1 MATRPTDVI
10 EVQCTVYDDLKD
22 VEEDAVDIE
31 QAASRIQD
39 SLREISKKQDQD
51 VEETVIPFPGRRVIV
66 VEHPRDETKTRLGN
80 IAHLVD
86 STDDAFMYKV
96 RREDVWQS
104 PHEVLEELLDEFRS
118 VLPSRSPHLEEWIER
133 RWEQAHQ
140 FTLRTHPDGFTVLE
154 AESAEAMKDVAR
166 RKLEHNT
173 HYVSHLSDTE
183 SRVTKDA
190 EADVKQVLY
199 DAGYPVQDRREL
211 ESGADLDVKL
221 EEVDLREYQNEWVD
235 RFMDVGSGVFVGPSG
250 SGKTVASIGVMNRVG
265 GETLILVPKRE
276 LARQWKRELVEKTN
290 LRPRQIG
297 EYHGEKK
304 QIRPVTIATYHTAG
318 DSRHRKLFKKREWG
332 LIIYDEVHH
341 IPSKI
346 YKRTANLQAKHRLGL
361 SASPVREDKKEK
373 QIFTLVGQPI
383 GTNWTQL
390 FEEGFVQEPEVEIR
404 YVPWSSDTKRQEYQ
418 NADGHDR
425 LQKAAMNPAKL
436 GEVKQLLEKHRSEK
450 TLIFVDY
457 IDHGETYSEELGVPF
472 YSGETSD
479 KQRQEYIEKFRSGDL
494 DTLIVSRVADE
505 GIDLPDAEVA
515 ILASGLGGS
524 RRQGAQRAG
533 RTMRP
538 YGDSTVYVLG
548 TKGSNEED
556 FVQRQMQHLQEK
568 GVKVTETDAGSR

>member
-1 MATRPTDVI
+1 MTDD
-10 EVQCTVYDDLKD
+10 VYNEMKD
-22 VEEDAVDIE
+22 IEEDASEIE

-39 SLREISKKQDQD
+39 SLREISRKQNRD
-51 VEETVIPFPGRRVIV
+51 VEETVIPFPGRRTIV
-66 VEHPRDETKTRLGN
+66 VEHPQDETKTRLGN

-86 STDDAFMYKV
+86 STDDAFMYEV
-96 RREDVWQS
+96 RREDVWQA
-104 PHEVLEELLDEFRS
+104 PHDVLDELLDEFRS

-133 RWEQAHQ
+133 RWKQAHQ
-140 FTLRTHPDGFTVLE
+140 FTLKTHPDGFTVLQ
-154 AESAEAMKDVAR
+154 AESSEVMKDVAR

-173 HYVSHLSDTE
+173 HYTEHLSGTE
-183 SRVTKDA
+183 TRITNDA

-199 DAGYPVQDRREL
+199 DAGYPVQDRRDL
-211 ESGADLDVKL
+211 ESGADLDIHL
-221 EEVDLREYQNEWVD
+221 EEVDLRSYQREWVD
-235 RFMDVGSGVFVGPSG
+235 RFMEVGSGVFVGPSG
-250 SGKTVASIGVMNRVG
+250 SGKTVASIGVMQEVG
-265 GETLILVPKRE
+265 GETLVLVPKRE
-276 LARQWKRELVEKTN
+276 LARQWKKELVEKTN

-318 DSRHRKLFKKREWG
+318 SSRHRKLFNKREWG
-332 LIIYDEVHH
+332 LIVYDEVHH
-341 IPSKI
+341 IPAKI
-346 YKRTANLQAKHRLGL
+346 HKRTANLQAKHRLGL

-383 GTNWTQL
+383 GTNWTEL

-404 YVPWSSDTKRQEYQ
+404 YVPWSSDRKRQDYQNAEGHEKRQE
-418 NADGHDR
+418 
-425 LQKAAMNPAKL
+425 AALNPAKL
-436 GEVKQLLEKHRSEK
+436 LEVKKLLEKHSSEK
-450 TLIFVDY
+450 TLIFVDW
-457 IDHGETYSEELGVPF
+457 IDQGEEYSKELGVPF

-479 KQRQEYIEKFRSGDL
+479 KQRQEYIEKIRSGEL

-505 GIDLPDAEVA
+505 GIDLPDTEVA

-568 GVKVTETDAGSR
+568 GVKVVERDADVAEVLSCG

>member
-1 MATRPTDVI
+1 MTDD
-10 EVQCTVYDDLKD
+10 VYNEMKD
-22 VEEDAVDIE
+22 IEEDASEIE

-39 SLREISKKQDQD
+39 SLREISRKQNRD
-51 VEETVIPFPGRRVIV
+51 VEETVIPFPNRRVIV
-66 VEHPRDETKTRLGN
+66 VQHPQEETSTRLGN
-80 IAHLVD
+80 IAHLLD

-96 RREDVWQS
+96 RREDVWQA
-104 PHEVLEELLDEFRS
+104 PHEVLEDLLGEFRS
-118 VLPSRSPHLEEWIER
+118 VLPSMSPSLEEWIER
-133 RWEQAHQ
+133 RWKEAHQ

-154 AESAEAMKDVAR
+154 AESAEVMKDVAR
-166 RKLEHNT
+166 RKLEHNK
-173 HYVSHLSDTE
+173 HYTRHLSDTE
-183 SRVTKDA
+183 SRVTTDA

-199 DAGYPVQDRREL
+199 DAGYPVQDRRDL
-211 ESGADLDVKL
+211 ESGADLDVQL
-221 EEVDLREYQNEWVD
+221 GDVDLRSYQQTWVD
-235 RFMDVGSGVFVGPSG
+235 QFMEFGSGVFVGPSG
-250 SGKTVASIGVMNRVG
+250 SGKTVASIGVMERVG

-276 LARQWKRELVEKTN
+276 LARQWKKELVEKTN
-290 LRPRQIG
+290 LRARQIG

-304 QIRPVTIATYHTAG
+304 QVRPVTIATYHTAG
-318 DSRHRKLFKKREWG
+318 SSRHRKLFKKREWG

-346 YKRTANLQAKHRLGL
+346 YKRTTNLQAKHRLGL

-383 GTNWTQL
+383 GTNWTEL

-404 YVPWSSDTKRQEYQ
+404 YVPWSSNSKRQEYR
-418 NADGHDR
+418 NADGHEKR
-425 LQKAAMNPAKL
+425 QKAALNPAKL
-436 GEVKQLLEKHRSEK
+436 EEVKHLLEEHSRNK
-450 TLIFVDY
+450 TLIFVDWL
-457 IDHGETYSEELGVPF
+457 DQGEQYSRELDIPF

-479 KQRQEYIEKFRSGDL
+479 KQRQEYIEEFRRGDL
-494 DTLIVSRVADE
+494 TTLIVSRVADE

-548 TKGSNEED
+548 TKGTNEED

-568 GVKVTETDAGSR
+568 GVKVMERDSVKG